1 MGMEG
6 EGFGERR
13 GGKVRVNVC
22 QPRMGL
28 NTAGSPDDAWNNT
41 EILQGQTTVS
51 VARVSAGSMVAPAS
65 PVISSTN
72 PCLTW
77 QMIHTT
83 AAKCCGRNHLFNR
96 PATSLHIAPRGRGR
110 RECVA

>member
-51 VARVSAGSMVAPAS
+51 VARVSGIDGRAC
-65 PVISSTN
+65 ITRY
-72 PCLTW
+72 L
-77 QMIHTT
+77 IH
-83 AAKCCGRNHLFNR
+83 
-96 PATSLHIAPRGRGR
+96 
-110 RECVA
+110 